1 MKMIVCTKQVP
12 ASESRIKV
20 AASGKEADS
29 DELTYVVN
37 PYDEFGVEEAIRI
50 RERLGAGEV
59 TVISVGPSKAAEALR
74 TSLAMGADKA
84 ILLSDPVFSGSDSL
98 GIARIL
104 AAQIRTMEY
113 DLIFFGKQA
122 IDDDMGAV
130 GIMVAELL
138 SLPHV
143 GMINKLEIS
152 ADKKSAVAQRQIEGA
167 HEIMELPLPAVFTC
181 QKGLNEPRYPSLP
194 GIMKAKS
201 KPLAEIG
208 NSQLKVNSS
217 AIGEAG
223 SRVRVMKMA
232 PPPARSG
239 GKILDGSP
247 AEAAQKLAKL
257 LREEAKVI

>member
-1 MKMIVCTKQVP
+1 MKIIVCTKQVP

-29 DELTYVVN
+29 AELTYVVN

-59 TVISVGPSKAAEALR
+59 TVISVGTSKAAEALR

-84 ILLSDPVFSGSDSL
+84 ILLSDPVFIGSDSL

-104 AAQIRTMEY
+104 AAQIKTMEY

-138 SLPHV
+138 ALPHV

-152 ADKKSAVAQRQIEGA
+152 TDKKSAVAQRQIEGA
-167 HEIMELPLPAVFTC
+167 HEIMEVPLPAVFTC
-181 QKGLNEPRYPSLP
+181 QKGLNE
-194 GIMKAKS
+194 
-201 KPLAEIG
+201 
-208 NSQLKVNSS
+208 
-217 AIGEAG
+217 
-223 SRVRVMKMA
+223 
-232 PPPARSG
+232 
-239 GKILDGSP
+239 
-247 AEAAQKLAKL
+247 
-257 LREEAKVI
+257 